1 MTTFRINLLF
11 VVEGTSI
18 DMSVYEEVHFLTT
31 LNSERVAVTGKSF
44 WLATNLVTILDTKP
58 TPQRLKI
65 SLPKKPSGMTN
76 VLLDGKIHLA
86 LSYR

>member
-1 MTTFRINLLF
+1 
-11 VVEGTSI
+11 
-18 DMSVYEEVHFLTT
+18 MSVYEEIHFLTT

-44 WLATNLVTILDTKP
+44 WLSTSIVTILDTKP

-76 VLLDGKIHLA
+76 VLLDRKVHLA